1 MIIMFKKS
9 NLKYI
14 CCFLLPLSLVSGS
27 CKKMIEI
34 NTPTNE
40 LRSISVFAS
49 NGTAESA
56 GAGMYSSL
64 YWSKQLFQSSLT
76 GITGICADE
85 MKYLRNTNFDQYMN
99 NIILPD
105 DANVL
110 QMWSELYSVI
120 YQANTVLEGVSASTA
135 VSDSLK
141 KRLSGE
147 AKFIRA
153 FCHFYLVNLWGD
165 VPLIMTT
172 DVAKTSVAPRDSAA
186 KVYRQIV
193 ADLQD
198 AQNQLPSAY
207 TVYGGDRTRATK
219 WSATALL
226 ARVYLYMGN
235 WAAAEEQASALISN
249 TALFGLTV
257 NTATVTPFLKNSNE
271 AILQFFSAST
281 ATNGYAAEGGSF
293 VTSTANYVLR
303 TELYGAFET
312 GDKRKTNW
320 TRIITV
326 SSIVYLQTYK
336 YRLISST
343 AATTAGIQEFPT
355 VLRLG
360 EQYLIRAEARARQN
374 NVGGAQTD
382 LNVIRTRAGLG
393 GTTAAD
399 QASLITAV
407 EKERQVELF
416 CEFGHRWLDLKRTGR
431 LDAVMKAAKPTT
443 WTTINAALF
452 PIPQTAINTNPY
464 LSPNP

>member
-1 MIIMFKKS
+1 MVINIK
-9 NLKYI
+9 LKY
-14 CCFLLPLSLVSGS
+14 FYTLLLPLSAMFAG
-27 CKKMIEI
+27 CEKMVEAS
-34 NTPTNE
+34 NPTNE
-40 LRSISVFAS
+40 LRSANVFAS

-64 YWSKQLFQSSLT
+64 YWSKQLFQSSLS
-76 GITGICADE
+76 GITGICGDE

-99 NIILPD
+99 NVILPD
-105 DANVL
+105 DNNVL
-110 QMWSELYSVI
+110 QMWTEFYSSI
-120 YQANTVLEGVSASTA
+120 YQANSVMEGVNGSTA

-141 KRLSGE
+141 KRLTGE

-172 DVAKTSVAPRDSAA
+172 DVSTTSVTPRDSTA

-198 AQNQLPSAY
+198 AQSALPSTY
-207 TVYGGDRTRATK
+207 NVYGGDRSRATK

-235 WAAAEEQASALISN
+235 WAGAEEQANALINN
-249 TALFGLTV
+249 TTLFGLTA

-271 AILQFFSAST
+271 SIWQFFSAST
-281 ATNGYAAEGGSF
+281 ATNGYAAEGGNF

-303 TELYGAFET
+303 TELYNAFET

-320 TRIITV
+320 TRTITV
-326 SSIVYLQTYK
+326 GTVVYPQTYK

-343 AATTAGIQEFPT
+343 AATAAGIQEFPT

-360 EQYLIRAEARARQN
+360 EQYLIRAEARAQQN
-374 NVGGAQTD
+374 NVSSAQAD
-382 LNVIRTRAGLG
+382 LNVIRARAGLG
-393 GTTAAD
+393 VTPAAD
-399 QASLITAV
+399 QATLLTAV

-416 CEFGHRWLDLKRTGR
+416 CEFGHRWLDLKRTNR
-431 LDAVMKAAKPTT
+431 LDAVMKIAKPTT
-443 WTTINAALF
+443 WTTIKAALF
-452 PIPQTAINTNPY
+452 PVPQTAINTNPN
-464 LSPNP
+464 LSQNP